1 MSSITLSNKTA
12 LVTGGSRGIGAGI
25 AKRLAKEGANVVITY
40 AQSSD
45 LAQGVVDEIRA
56 GGGNAQAIR
65 ADSALADEAV
75 GAVTTAVELFGGLDI
90 LVNNAGVAALDP
102 LDVATHEEI
111 QRMIDIN
118 VRAVILTTREALRYL
133 PSGGRII
140 NIGSVNADR
149 MPLPGGSPYSM
160 TKGAVAGFTRGL
172 ARELAPKNI
181 TVNNV
186 QPGPVDTDLNPM
198 TGPWADNM
206 LAHLAEPRF
215 GTVEEI
221 ASLVAYLA
229 GPEATF
235 MTGSSVTIDGGFG
248 A

>member
-149 MPLPGGSPYSM
+149 MPLPGGHRIP
-160 TKGAVAGFTRGL
+160 
-172 ARELAPKNI
+172 
-181 TVNNV
+181 
-186 QPGPVDTDLNPM
+186 
-198 TGPWADNM
+198 
-206 LAHLAEPRF
+206 
-215 GTVEEI
+215 
-221 ASLVAYLA
+221 
-229 GPEATF
+229 
-235 MTGSSVTIDGGFG
+235 
-248 A
+248 

>member
-1 MSSITLSNKTA
+1 
-12 LVTGGSRGIGAGI
+12 
-25 AKRLAKEGANVVITY
+25 
-40 AQSSD
+40 
-45 LAQGVVDEIRA
+45 
-56 GGGNAQAIR
+56 
-65 ADSALADEAV
+65 
-75 GAVTTAVELFGGLDI
+75 
-90 LVNNAGVAALDP
+90 
-102 LDVATHEEI
+102 
-111 QRMIDIN
+111 
-118 VRAVILTTREALRYL
+118 
-133 PSGGRII
+133 
-140 NIGSVNADR
+140 
-149 MPLPGGSPYSM
+149 M